1 MLVLLSLVLH
11 VVAGLSQSPD
21 AECDATSQLQSHQAF
36 TAKQGA
42 DPCQPTIDTGLCQAD
57 ASQGA
62 CIGCTGQSTIPSS
75 GGGFPD
81 GSLTCKSE
89 FDSQKACEMA
99 AGASGPYTFKDENDY
114 LSCEGRDTCLNFQ
127 ASSLARACCSGAK
140 SCDGAR
146 VSLNDQ
152 GTSSNDVC
160 CKGTQS
166 CSSASMF
173 NIRSMSCDGVASC
186 FAMPEVY
193 ISKDLYCKERA
204 CGGPGN
210 RFFAGSNDH
219 CLSCVDGSCG
229 QANFLLVVPLY
240 AEATGIVTMNT
251 HCSGTSCNNAKWT
264 VPPNTKLRLLCE
276 DSSCRFGQVTLQ
288 GRDSHLDLICV
299 GGSNPRPSQMNSCHG
314 FHVNKHRF
322 SICKL
327 TRDASTR
334 STFIPAQGVCNERL
348 GVTPPERCMED
359 GIDADPNTACCA
371 SDGEPNCGAPKCSST
386 SSTTTTRK

>member
-186 FAMPEVY
+186 FAMPEVH
-193 ISKDLYCKERA
+193 ISKDLYCKDRA

-210 RFFAGSNDH
+210 RFFAGGIDH

-229 QANFLLVVPLY
+229 QANFLLAAPP
-240 AEATGIVTMNT
+240 GIVTMNA
-251 HCSGTSCNNAKWT
+251 HCSGASCNSAKWT
-264 VPPNTKLRLLCE
+264 VPPNTKLRLLCT
-276 DSSCRFGQVTLQ
+276 DGSCRFGHVILQ
-288 GRDSHLDLICV
+288 GRDSQLDLICL
-299 GGSNPRPSQMNSCHG
+299 GGSDRGPGPFDSCSG
-314 FHVNKHRF
+314 FQVSKARF
-322 SICKL
+322 AICRL
-327 TRDASTR
+327 TRDPGRAPG
-334 STFIPAQGVCNERL
+334 IDPGVCVDSM
-348 GVTPPERCMED
+348 GVTPPERCMKD

-371 SDGEPNCGAPKCSST
+371 SDGEPNCGAPECSSTSGST
-386 SSTTTTRK
+386 SSTTTTRR